1 MNGEGIFA
9 FSSFP
14 FVSHAHTCAY
24 LRENEMLS
32 GYAETQTEESR
43 YHTHMQPTPSF
54 PFLLKKKRKI
64 KKQTHAH
71 THTHTHTPGKE
82 TVREAGRQTDKA
94 SSRARGGAHHGVEEV
109 DIECQ
114 LC

>member
-64 KKQTHAH
+64 KKQTH
-71 THTHTHTPGKE
+71 THTHTPGKE